1 MKLLSVVIPCYNSQD
16 YMKSCIESLLPGGD
30 SVEILIVND
39 GSSDKT
45 ADIANDYADKYPAII
60 KTIHQDNGGHGEAIN
75 AGIRH
80 ASGLY
85 IKVVDSDDWVD
96 VRAYIKV
103 LTVLERFAMDKEP
116 VDLLV
121 SNFVYEK
128 EGAKYKKIMK
138 YENVLPENKWFTWDE
153 IGRFRKGQY
162 LMMHSLIYRTALL
175 RECELE
181 LPKHTFYVDN
191 LYVTT
196 PLPYVKSIYY
206 LNVDFYRYF
215 IGRSDQSVNERIMIN
230 RIDQQLKVNK
240 LMIEQINLKSIRNSK
255 LRQYLF
261 NHLEIVTMISTILLI
276 RSNSKENLQK
286 KQALWRFIKEYDLEL
301 YHHLRYGMMGQLL
314 SLPGRIGRI
323 ISVGVYKITQKVVGF
338 N

>member
-45 ADIANDYADKYPAII
+45 ADIVDDYVDKYPAII
-60 KTIHQDNGGHGEAIN
+60 KPIHQANGGHGEAIN
-75 AGIRH
+75 AGIRQ

-103 LTVLERFAMDKEP
+103 LAVLKRFAMEQEP

-128 EGAKYKKIMK
+128 EGAKYKKVMK

-153 IGRFRKGQY
+153 IGRFRIGQY

-175 RECELE
+175 RECGLE

-215 IGRSDQSVNERIMIN
+215 IGRSDQSVNEKVMIN

-240 LMIEQINLKSIRNSK
+240 LMIEQINLESIKSSK

-276 RSNSKENLQK
+276 RSDSKENLQK
-286 KQALWRFIKEYDLEL
+286 KQALWRFIKEYDMEL
-301 YHHLRYGMMGQLL
+301 YHHLRYGVMGQLL
-314 SLPGRIGRI
+314 SLPGRIGRS

>member
-16 YMKSCIESLLPGGD
+16 YMKACIESLLPGGEN
-30 SVEILIVND
+30 VEILIVND

-45 ADIANDYADKYPAII
+45 ADIADDYAAKYPAII
-60 KTIHQDNGGHGEAIN
+60 KAIHQANGGHGAAVN
-75 AGIRH
+75 AGLRH

-96 VRAYIKV
+96 IRAYMKV
-103 LTVLERFAMDKEP
+103 LAALERFALEQQP

-128 EGAKYKKIMK
+128 EGAKYKKVMK

-175 RECELE
+175 RECGLE

-206 LNVDFYRYF
+206 LNIDFYRYF
-215 IGRSDQSVNERIMIN
+215 IGRCDQSVNEKVMIN

-240 LMIEQINLKSIRNSK
+240 LMIEQIDLESIRSGK

-276 RSNSKENLQK
+276 RSGSKENLQK
-286 KQALWRFIKEYDLEL
+286 KQAFWRFIKEYDMEL

-314 SLPGRIGRI
+314 SLPGRIGRS

>member
-16 YMKSCIESLLPGGD
+16 YMKACIESLLPGGEN
-30 SVEILIVND
+30 VEILIVND

-45 ADIANDYADKYPAII
+45 ADIADDYAAKYPAII
-60 KTIHQDNGGHGEAIN
+60 KAIHQANGGHGAAVN
-75 AGIRH
+75 TGLRH

-96 VRAYIKV
+96 IRAYMKV
-103 LTVLERFAMDKEP
+103 LAALERFALEQQP

-128 EGAKYKKIMK
+128 EGVKYKKVMK

-175 RECELE
+175 RECGLE

-215 IGRSDQSVNERIMIN
+215 IGRCDQSVNEKVMIN

-240 LMIEQINLKSIRNSK
+240 LMIEQIDLESIRSGK

-276 RSNSKENLQK
+276 RSGSKENLQK
-286 KQALWRFIKEYDLEL
+286 KQAFWRFIKEYDMEL

-314 SLPGRIGRI
+314 SLPGRIGRS

>member
-1 MKLLSVVIPCYNSQD
+1 MKLLSVIIPCYNSQD
-16 YMKSCIESLLPGGD
+16 YMRACIESLLPGGEN
-30 SVEILIVND
+30 VEILIVND

-45 ADIANDYADKYPAII
+45 AQLADEYAAKYPTII
-60 KTIHQDNGGHGEAIN
+60 KAIHQANGGHGEAVN
-75 AGIRH
+75 TGIRH
-80 ASGLY
+80 AHGFY

-96 VRAYIKV
+96 TKAYLNILSTLQQFV
-103 LTVLERFAMDKEP
+103 EDQQP
-116 VDLLV
+116 VDLLI

-128 EGAKYKKIMK
+128 EGAKYKKVMK
-138 YENVLPENKWFTWDE
+138 YKNVLPENKVFTWDE

-162 LMMHSLIYRTALL
+162 LMMHSLIYRTELL
-175 RECELE
+175 RECGLV

-196 PLPYVKSIYY
+196 PLPYVNSMYY
-206 LNVDFYRYF
+206 LNVDFYNYF
-215 IGRSDQSVNERIMIN
+215 IGRADQSVNEKVMIS

-240 LMIEQINLKSIRNSK
+240 LMIEQIDLERIRSCK
-255 LRQYLF
+255 LRLYLF

-276 RSNSKENLQK
+276 RSGSKENLLK
-286 KQALWRFIKEYDLEL
+286 KKAFWCFIKEYDVEL
-301 YHHLRYGMMGQLL
+301 YHHLRYGMMGRLL
-314 SLPGRIGRI
+314 SLPGRIGRS